1 MSTTDLSTGA
11 GPLTRFLGVV
21 TERQTY
27 RNLLYLVLA
36 FPLGFF
42 YGMVLGFGFVFG
54 LVLSV
59 VIVGVGILL
68 GTVLLARVLA
78 TFERWL
84 ANALLR
90 LELSEPDDRPESE
103 NTLEKIKAALDAA
116 STWRGLGFLTLKFWV
131 GIVGL
136 LVLIFL
142 VSLFD
147 LLTAPLRYP
156 TTVEF
161 GELNDEPV
169 TWTIDTLPEALLA
182 VPLGVLVVLVL
193 LHVSNGFA
201 YATAR
206 MAEALLDGD
215 RDAVDEPRHESRSGA
230 PEHPR

>member
-1 MSTTDLSTGA
+1 VSTRTSSTGV
-11 GPLTRFLGVV
+11 GLFKRFVGVV
-21 TERQTY
+21 AAGQTY

-42 YGMVLGFGFVFG
+42 YGMILGFGFVFG

-59 VIVGVGILL
+59 VLVGVGILV
-68 GTVLLARVLA
+68 GTVLLARVLG

-84 ANALLR
+84 ANALLK
-90 LELSEPDDRPESE
+90 LDLAEPQDRRESTS
-103 NTLEKIKAALDAA
+103 TLESIRAGLDAA
-116 STWRGLGFLTLKFWV
+116 STWRSLGFLTLKFWV

-136 LVLIFL
+136 LVFIFL
-142 VSLFD
+142 VSLFN

-161 GELNDEPV
+161 GEVNGEPV

-182 VPLGVLVVLVL
+182 VPLGILVALVV

-206 MAEALLDGD
+206 MAEALLDGE
-215 RDAVDEPRHESRSGA
+215 RETMVEESW
-230 PEHPR
+230 